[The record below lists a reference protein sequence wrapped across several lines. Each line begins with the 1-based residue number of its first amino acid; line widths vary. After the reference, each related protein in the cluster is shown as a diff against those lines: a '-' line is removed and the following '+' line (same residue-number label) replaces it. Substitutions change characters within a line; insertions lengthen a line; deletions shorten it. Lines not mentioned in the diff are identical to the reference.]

1 MTRIEHDALGDVE
14 LADDALYGA
23 NTARAIANF
32 RVSGVTLASQPLLLR
47 ALARVKRASARAN
60 AASGVLDPGL
70 ADAIAE
76 AAGELANGEHVD
88 AFPID
93 LVQGGG
99 GTATNMNVN
108 EVLARRAN
116 AIIAGL
122 RGGSDGPVHP
132 NDHVN
137 RNQSTNDVYPTALQ
151 LALLDAFDPLLVS
164 IARVVAVL
172 ERLAGRYEG
181 QERLA
186 RTCLQ
191 DALPIGIDDA
201 HRGQALAFAR
211 AARVLEQA
219 LAPLLDVPLGGGAV
233 GTGLGAPEG
242 YRTRVVELLAEEC
255 GRPLRGADS
264 PFDALAH
271 LDGYVGLSS
280 ALVRVMLTA
289 EQLARDLRLLAS
301 GPRGGI
307 GELRLP
313 TVAVGSSAMPG
324 KINPAIP
331 ELVMQVSFEVRGRA
345 QTVELAVAAGE
356 LELNVM
362 EPVIARALLEGAH
375 DAALVLDRF
384 AERCLDGL
392 EWQLDV
398 VAAHLQGSLAG
409 AVELAAREGYVAAS
423 DQASSGDPS

>member
-1 MTRIEHDALGDVE
+1 MTRIERDALGDVE
-14 LADDALYGA
+14 VPDDALYGA
-23 NTARAIANF
+23 NTARAIENF

-47 ALARVKRASARAN
+47 ALARVKHASARAN
-60 AASGVLDPGL
+60 EASGVLEPRL

-76 AAGELANGEHVD
+76 AAAELEHG
-88 AFPID
+88 AHLASFPID

-116 AIIAGL
+116 GILAGHD
-122 RGGSDGPVHP
+122 GGAAGPVHP

-151 LALLDAFDPLLVS
+151 LALLDACDPLLAAIGRVAAALEGLA
-164 IARVVAVL
+164 ARY
-172 ERLAGRYEG
+172 AG
-181 QERLA
+181 QQRLA

-191 DALPIGIDDA
+191 DALPIGIDEA

-211 AARVLEQA
+211 GERVLREA
-219 LAPLLDVPLGGGAV
+219 LAPLCDVPLGGGAV
-233 GTGLGAPEG
+233 GTAFGAPEG
-242 YRTRVVELLAEEC
+242 YRDRVVELLAERC
-255 GRPLRGADS
+255 ARPLRTAES

-289 EQLARDLRLLAS
+289 EQLARDLRLLSS

-313 TVAVGSSAMPG
+313 AVAVGSSAMPG

-331 ELVMQVSFEVRGRA
+331 ELVMQVSFELRGRA
-345 QTVELAVAAGE
+345 QTVEHAVAAGE

-384 AERCLDGL
+384 AARCLDGL
-392 EWQLDV
+392 EWQLETV
-398 VAAHLQGSLAG
+398 GAHLEGSLAG
-409 AVELAAREGYVAAS
+409 AVERAAREGY
-423 DQASSGDPS
+423 DASSA

>member
-14 LADDALYGA
+14 VPDDALYGA
-23 NTARAIANF
+23 NTARAIENF

-60 AASGVLDPGL
+60 EGFGLLEPGL
-70 ADAIAE
+70 ADAIAG
-76 AAGELANGEHVD
+76 AAAELARGEHLD

-116 AIIAGL
+116 GILAG
-122 RGGSDGPVHP
+122 RAGGADGPVHP

-137 RNQSTNDVYPTALQ
+137 RNQSTNVVYPTALQ
-151 LALLDAFDPLLVS
+151 LAVLDACEPLLES
-164 IARVVAVL
+164 IARVGGAL
-172 ERLAGRYEG
+172 SQLADRYAGEQRLG
-181 QERLA
+181 

-191 DALPIGIDDA
+191 DALPVGIDEV
-201 HRGQALAFAR
+201 HRGQALAFER
-211 AARVLEQA
+211 GARVLREA
-219 LAPLLDVPLGGGAV
+219 LAPLLEVPLGGGAV
-233 GTGLGAPEG
+233 GTAFGAPAG
-242 YRTRVVELLAEEC
+242 YRARVVELLAEEC
-255 GRPLRGADS
+255 GRPLRPAES

-271 LDGYVGLSS
+271 LDGYVGVSA
-280 ALVRVMLTA
+280 ALVRVLLTA
-289 EQLARDLRLLAS
+289 EQLARDLRLLSS

-313 TVAVGSSAMPG
+313 AVAVGSSAMPG

-331 ELVMQVSFEVRGRA
+331 ELVLQVSFELRGRA

-375 DAALVLDRF
+375 DAARVLELF
-384 AERCLDGL
+384 AARCLEGL
-392 EWQLDV
+392 DWQLDA
-398 VAAHLQGSLAG
+398 VAEHLEGSLAG
-409 AVELAAREGYVAAS
+409 AVERAARDGYTAAS
-423 DQASSGDPS
+423 PDLG

>member
-14 LADDALYGA
+14 VPDDALYGA
-23 NTARAIANF
+23 HTARAIENF
-32 RVSGVTLASQPLLLR
+32 LVSGVTLASQPLLLR

-60 AASGVLDPGL
+60 AGLGVLDPRL
-70 ADAIAE
+70 ADAIAV
-76 AAGELANGEHVD
+76 AAGEVAQGVHDE

-116 AIIAGL
+116 GVLAGSA
-122 RGGSDGPVHP
+122 GGADGPVHP

-151 LALLDAFDPLLVS
+151 LALLDASDPLLVA
-164 IARVVAVL
+164 IARVAAAL
-172 ERLAGRYEG
+172 EGLAERDAG
-181 QERLA
+181 QQRLA

-191 DALPIGIDDA
+191 DALPVGIDEVA
-201 HRGQALAFAR
+201 HGQALAFAR
-211 AARVLEQA
+211 AARVLTEA
-219 LAPLLDVPLGGGAV
+219 LAALVEVPLGGGAV
-233 GTGLGAPEG
+233 GTSFGAPEG
-242 YRTRVVELLAEEC
+242 YRTRVVALLAEEC
-255 GRPLRGADS
+255 GRALRPAES

-271 LDGYVGLSS
+271 LDGYVGVAA

-289 EQLARDLRLLAS
+289 EQLARDLRLLSS

-313 TVAVGSSAMPG
+313 AVAVGSSAMPG

-331 ELVMQVSFEVRGRA
+331 ELVMQVSFEIRGRA
-345 QTVELAVAAGE
+345 QTVEHAVAAGE

-362 EPVIARALLEGAH
+362 EPVIARALLEGLH
-375 DAALVLDRF
+375 DAAIVLDRF
-384 AERCLDGL
+384 AERCLEGM
-392 EWQLDV
+392 EWRRDV
-398 VAAHLQGSLAG
+398 VAVHLQGSLAA
-409 AVELAAREGYVAAS
+409 AVEVAARDGYEAAS
-423 DQASSGDPS
+423 AAHESS

>member
-14 LADDALYGA
+14 VPDDVLYGA
-23 NTARAIANF
+23 NTARAIENF

-60 AASGVLDPGL
+60 AGLGVLDPRL
-70 ADAIAE
+70 ADAIA
-76 AAGELANGEHVD
+76 AAADEVARGAHEE

-116 AIIAGL
+116 GILA
-122 RGGSDGPVHP
+122 RVDGGADGPVHP

-151 LALLDAFDPLLVS
+151 LALLDAFDPVLVA
-164 IARVVAVL
+164 IARVVTAL
-172 ERLAGRYEG
+172 EGLAGRYAG
-181 QERLA
+181 QQRLA

-191 DALPIGIDDA
+191 DALPVGIDEVA
-201 HRGQALAFAR
+201 HGQALAFAR
-211 AARVLEQA
+211 GARVLQEA
-219 LAPLLDVPLGGGAV
+219 LAALAEVPLGGGAV
-233 GTGLGAPEG
+233 GTAFGAPEG
-242 YRTRVVELLAEEC
+242 YRARVVELLADDC
-255 GRPLRGADS
+255 CRPLRPAAS

-271 LDGYVGLSS
+271 LDGYVGLASG
-280 ALVRVMLTA
+280 LVRVMLTA
-289 EQLARDLRLLAS
+289 EQLARDLRLLSS

-313 TVAVGSSAMPG
+313 AVAVGSSAMPG
-324 KINPAIP
+324 KVNPAIP
-331 ELVMQVSFEVRGRA
+331 ELVMQVSFEIRGRA
-345 QTVELAVAAGE
+345 QTVEHAVAAGE

-375 DAALVLDRF
+375 DAAAVLDRF
-384 AERCLDGL
+384 AERCLEGI
-392 EWQLDV
+392 EWRSDV
-398 VAAHLQGSLAG
+398 VAAHLEGSLAG
-409 AVELAAREGYVAAS
+409 AVEVAARQGYDAAS
-423 DQASSGDPS
+423 AGHESL